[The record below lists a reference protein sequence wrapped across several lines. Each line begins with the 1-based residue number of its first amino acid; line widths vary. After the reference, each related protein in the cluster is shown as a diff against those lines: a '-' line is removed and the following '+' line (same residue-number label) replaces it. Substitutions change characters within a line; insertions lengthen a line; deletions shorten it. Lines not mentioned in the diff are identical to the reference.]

1 MAISRTPLKRK
12 FLFGS
17 ISIPDP
23 NPNMT
28 PEEVRTFL
36 APQYP
41 EITTAALTGPDATGG
56 TLTYHFS
63 KAIGTKG

>member
-1 MAISRTPLKRK
+1 MPISRAPLKRK
-12 FLFGS
+12 FYFGS
-17 ISIPDP
+17 LSIPDP

-28 PEEVRTFL
+28 PEDVRTFL

-41 EITTAALTGPDATGG
+41 EITTATLTGPDATGG
-56 TLTYHFS
+56 TLTYTFS